1 MWFLNDANPP
11 HHASTHEEGRNSVG
25 DPLFGVRHQSDHRR
39 AKRFKGSPMVNWGSR
54 EILIDFVCAH
64 TDPIVNSNR
73 TVQRS
78 LTDRAPVNGTLTRA
92 LPASLSIPALT
103 DSHGPNRPDSV
114 NMTNVVR
121 RMPKF
126 AAPSHVTDFGV
137 LPAGFEPALTV

>member
-1 MWFLNDANPP
+1 MA
-11 HHASTHEEGRNSVG
+11 
-25 DPLFGVRHQSDHRR
+25 
-39 AKRFKGSPMVNWGSR
+39 NWGSR

-103 DSHGPNRPDSV
+103 DSHGPNRRDSV

-121 RMPKF
+121 RWQKF